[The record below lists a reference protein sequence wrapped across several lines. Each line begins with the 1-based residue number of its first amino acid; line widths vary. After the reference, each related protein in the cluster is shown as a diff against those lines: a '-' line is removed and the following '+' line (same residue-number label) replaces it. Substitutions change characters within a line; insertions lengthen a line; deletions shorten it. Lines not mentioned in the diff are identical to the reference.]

1 MTTIIKSEG
10 NVSVKTLETIVDHGK
25 DFAKSEVLGDAVV
38 KAMAILI
45 NQVSYA
51 TYEQYRKS
59 FVSGYSIEKA
69 VSIETASTA
78 WLRLCAR
85 MNKDFG
91 VDIVKP
97 ASTAKDATAKADK
110 REETK
115 KAVNDILS
123 KAKDTKSVDKLI
135 NDAIAKGDTAKAS
148 LALKAKET
156 LIKAVA
162 KEQGATMKA
171 RVKAVNDEIKKVK
184 KDLKRF
190 VALEKHLGLGT
201 KTN

>member
-1 MTTIIKSEG
+1 MTTITKSE
-10 NVSVKTLETIVDHGK
+10 NDVSVKTLEAVVAYGK

-45 NQVSYA
+45 NQVSYEV
-51 TYEQYRKS
+51 YEQYRKS

-97 ASTAKDATAKADK
+97 ASTAKDATAKAGK
-110 REETK
+110 REEEK
-115 KAVNDILS
+115 KQVSDILA
-123 KAKDTKSVDKLI
+123 KAKDAKGIDRVI
-135 NDAIAKGDTAKAS
+135 NDAITKGDTAKAS

-162 KEQGATMKA
+162 KEQSVTMKA
-171 RVKAVNDEIKKVK
+171 RIKAVDEEVKKVK
-184 KDLKRF
+184 KDLNRF
-190 VALEKHLGLGT
+190 TALEKHLGLV
-201 KTN
+201 K